1 MTISRHLHVALSWTG
16 GVEPYTVQQN
26 CSLAAG
32 AWNNLVTTNGNRMI
46 LPITNTAEFFRV
58 PGQ

>member
-1 MTISRHLHVALSWTG
+1 VALSWPG
-16 GVEPYTVQQN
+16 GVEPYTVLQN

-58 PGQ
+58 QGQ